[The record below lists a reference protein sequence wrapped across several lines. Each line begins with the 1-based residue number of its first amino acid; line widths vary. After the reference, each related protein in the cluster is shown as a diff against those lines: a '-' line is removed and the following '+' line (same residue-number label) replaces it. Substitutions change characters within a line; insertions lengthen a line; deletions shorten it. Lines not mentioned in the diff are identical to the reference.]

1 MEGFNSSDVLFIENS
16 DYPSDKVPPIREFRS
31 AGPGYFRTLGIPLL
45 VGRDFTWDDLYETHD
60 VVVVSRNMAIELWG
74 SPAAA
79 IGKRV
84 RGAVGENIPWREVV
98 GVVGDVY
105 DDGIDQPVP
114 TIVYWPSM
122 VRQFGFQP
130 IRVSRDTAFV
140 IRTGRAATED
150 FLDEA
155 RAAIWA
161 VRPDLPIYL
170 VRTLGDVYDASMT
183 RTSFTLV
190 MLGIAGG
197 MALILGFVGIF
208 GVIAYAATERTRE
221 IGVRKALGAQR
232 GTLHWMFVRHGLV
245 LGSIGAVI
253 GIVGAIGATRLMTSL
268 LYEVSPLD
276 PLTYVLVGAIVIAA
290 VVLASYLPARRAAAT
305 DPLIALRSE

>member
-1 MEGFNSSDVLFIENS
+1 
-16 DYPSDKVPPIREFRS
+16 
-31 AGPGYFRTLGIPLL
+31 
-45 VGRDFTWDDLYETHD
+45 
-60 VVVVSRNMAIELWG
+60 
-74 SPAAA
+74 
-79 IGKRV
+79 
-84 RGAVGENIPWREVV
+84 
-98 GVVGDVY
+98 VY
-105 DDGIDQPVP
+105 G
-114 TIVYWPSM
+114 
-122 VRQFGFQP
+122 
-130 IRVSRDTAFV
+130 
-140 IRTGRAATED
+140 
-150 FLDEA
+150 
-155 RAAIWA
+155 
-161 VRPDLPIYL
+161 
-170 VRTLGDVYDASMT
+170 ASMA

-245 LGSIGAVI
+245 LGSIGTAI

-290 VVLASYLPARRAAAT
+290 VVLASYLPARRAAAA
-305 DPLIALRSE
+305 DPLIALRSD